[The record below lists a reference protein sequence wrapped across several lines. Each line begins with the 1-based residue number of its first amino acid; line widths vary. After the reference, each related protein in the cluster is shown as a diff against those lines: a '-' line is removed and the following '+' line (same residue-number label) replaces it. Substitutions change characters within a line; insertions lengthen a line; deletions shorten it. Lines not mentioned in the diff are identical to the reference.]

1 MKPLRRAVAALLRDN
16 MTMFASA
23 LAYSSFFALPSVG
36 LVAVGLFTLV
46 AGPDTITS
54 LVRSFGQVMPTQ
66 ATQLL
71 GDGLQ
76 RLDRHPS
83 TSIAMTAVGLVL
95 ALWSVTGAMTSYM
108 TALNVAYRRRDGRT
122 FVRKRAVELLMAGCV
137 AFAFVLVAVLLVL
150 GPQIEK
156 RVGRELGAPGLVAW
170 VWWGAQWPVLAA
182 GLVGAFGTMLYLG
195 PDLGA
200 ERRAFRL
207 VTPGAMLAAA
217 AWLAISGLF
226 AVYTSRFG
234 SYDKTW
240 GSLSAVIVTLT
251 WLWLSSLALLLGAE
265 LDAELERVRRRA

>member
-1 MKPLRRAVAALLRDN
+1 MGPLRRAVAALLRDN

-23 LAYSSFFALPSVG
+23 LAYSSFFALPSLG

-46 AGPDTITS
+46 AGPDTIAA
-54 LVRSFGQVMPTQ
+54 LVRSFGHVMPAQ

-108 TALNVAYRRRDGRT
+108 TALNVAYGRRDGRT
-122 FVRKRAVELLMAGCV
+122 FVRRRAVALLMAGCV
-137 AFAFVLVAVLLVL
+137 AFAFLLVSVLLVL

-156 RVGRELGAPGLVAW
+156 RVGQGLGAPGLVAW

-182 GLVGAFGTMLYLG
+182 GLVAAFGTMLYLG
-195 PDLGA
+195 PDLDA

-207 VTPGAMLAAA
+207 VTPGAVLAAA
-217 AWLAISGLF
+217 VWLAISGLF

-265 LDAELERVRRRA
+265 LDAELERARRRA